1 MKISNKTILVTGGA
15 GFIGSHTCKILK
27 KNGYIP
33 IVFDNLST
41 GYKKSVEK
49 FKLIKGDLSNKRLLK
64 KTISIYKPEAIFH
77 FAALTSIPDSLKYPE
92 KYFKNNVVYSKNLI
106 DIASSL
112 GVNKFIFSSSCA
124 VYGNYPKN
132 PVRLTSKTKPSNNY
146 AKGKLIIEKYLKK
159 NNIKKTLSSVSL
171 RYFNASGADP
181 ELEIGDMNFNSKKL
195 IPRIMYSI
203 IKKKK
208 FFINGSN
215 YRTKDGT
222 CIRDFIHVCDLANA
236 HLSALKYLKKN
247 KGAYKFNLGSGKGH
261 SILEI
266 IRVFEKITNL
276 EVKYIFKKRRNGDV
290 PELYTKKKEI
300 KNFVWS
306 PKRSKLFYIIND
318 SWLWYKKNL
327 KKIK

>member
-1 MKISNKTILVTGGA
+1 MQNI
-15 GFIGSHTCKILK
+15 K

-132 PVRLTSKTKPSNNY
+132 PVRLTSKPNRQ
-146 AKGKLIIEKYLKK
+146 IIMQKE
-159 NNIKKTLSSVSL
+159 
-171 RYFNASGADP
+171 
-181 ELEIGDMNFNSKKL
+181 
-195 IPRIMYSI
+195 
-203 IKKKK
+203 
-208 FFINGSN
+208 
-215 YRTKDGT
+215 
-222 CIRDFIHVCDLANA
+222 
-236 HLSALKYLKKN
+236 
-247 KGAYKFNLGSGKGH
+247 NL
-261 SILEI
+261 L
-266 IRVFEKITNL
+266 
-276 EVKYIFKKRRNGDV
+276 
-290 PELYTKKKEI
+290 
-300 KNFVWS
+300 
-306 PKRSKLFYIIND
+306 
-318 SWLWYKKNL
+318 
-327 KKIK
+327 